1 MKRKRRQQL
10 ANLGSFLWK
19 AASYWILHFALLVS
33 CMWRKFDT
41 KCPHSG
47 SAVWWCYCRLRAQSI
62 SRVLS
67 SDQCA
72 NVPLLL
78 SSLRGWLLGKGS
90 TVTLM
95 FSAQWIC
102 PTVIL
107 SHLLLEDISTD
118 SLQQSYKMSWIN
130 WQNSRPHMF
139 TLFACLSNWII
150 YSSLN
155 NIYCI
160 DTCNRRPYYLSDRG
174 LLEPFIDHW

>member
-1 MKRKRRQQL
+1 MHIYVP
-10 ANLGSFLWK
+10 F
-19 AASYWILHFALLVS
+19 YE
-33 CMWRKFDT
+33 
-41 KCPHSG
+41 
-47 SAVWWCYCRLRAQSI
+47 RLRLIEFCTLHCWFHVCGEILSRSAPIRDLQSDDVI
-62 SRVLS
+62 ADWEHNPSPESCLVT
-67 SDQCA
+67 

-160 DTCNRRPYYLSDRG
+160 DTSNRRPYYLSDRG
-174 LLEPFIDHW
+174 LLQPFIDHW